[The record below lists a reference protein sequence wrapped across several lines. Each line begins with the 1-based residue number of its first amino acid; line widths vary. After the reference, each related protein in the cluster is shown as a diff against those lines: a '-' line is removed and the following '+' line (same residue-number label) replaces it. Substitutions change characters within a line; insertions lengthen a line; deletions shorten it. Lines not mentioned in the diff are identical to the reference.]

1 MTTHATLWKN
11 VTNPFEV
18 SGVPEAE
25 GYVNVWEGDLEGTA
39 DESNFLLFCEQVFS
53 LHNRDDRPTGQVCPS
68 ASLGD
73 VVQVDDHFFVCDR
86 YGWTEIPCPDGGRAD
101 RPRTGVGCSYFART
115 ADEYQAAEEIAKVT
129 AHKLGIPV
137 RF

>member
-1 MTTHATLWKN
+1 MTTHAILWKN

-25 GYVNVWEGDLEGTA
+25 GYVNVWEGDLDGSVE
-39 DESNFLLFCEQVFS
+39 EIREQVFT

-68 ASLGD
+68 ASVAD
-73 VVQVDDHFFVCDR
+73 VVQVGDRFFVCDR
-86 YGWTEIPCPDGGRAD
+86 FGWTEIPCPDGGRAD
-101 RPRTGVGCSYFART
+101 RPRTGVGCAYFARN
-115 ADEYQAAEEIAKVT
+115 ADEYQAAEEIAIAT